1 MEIKQ
6 IEVQNYLDR
15 ETDMDY
21 EGAINVL
28 TNCLNDSRFLE
39 EFKKRRLEYADQK
52 WKERYLNKVIN
63 YYSPR

>member
-1 MEIKQ
+1 MKIKE

-39 EFKKRRLEYADQK
+39 EFKKEVLEYVDQK
-52 WKERYLNKVIN
+52 WKERY
-63 YYSPR
+63 PE

>member
-1 MEIKQ
+1 MKVKE
-6 IEVQNYLDR
+6 IEVQNYLDT

-39 EFKKRRLEYADQK
+39 EFKKEVLEYADQK
-52 WKERYLNKVIN
+52 WKERY
-63 YYSPR
+63 PE

>member
-1 MEIKQ
+1 MKIKEIKE
-6 IEVQNYLDR
+6 IEVQNYLDT

-39 EFKKRRLEYADQK
+39 EFKKEVLEYADQK
-52 WKERYLNKVIN
+52 WKERY
-63 YYSPR
+63 PE

>member
-1 MEIKQ
+1 MKIKE
-6 IEVQNYLDR
+6 IEVQNYLDT

-39 EFKKRRLEYADQK
+39 EFKKEVLEYADQK
-52 WKERYLNKVIN
+52 WKERY
-63 YYSPR
+63 PE

>member
-1 MEIKQ
+1 MKIKE

-39 EFKKRRLEYADQK
+39 EFKKEVLEYADQK
-52 WKERYLNKVIN
+52 WKERY
-63 YYSPR
+63 PE

>member
-39 EFKKRRLEYADQK
+39 EFKKEVLEYADQK
-52 WKERYLNKVIN
+52 WKERH
-63 YYSPR
+63 SF

>member
-39 EFKKRRLEYADQK
+39 EFKKEVLEYADQK
-52 WKERYLNKVIN
+52 WKERY
-63 YYSPR
+63 PE